1 MSSLQQQQQLKLQQM
16 QMQRQAIANA
26 HSGGASAYTT
36 GAPSNAAVPPNGI
49 PQYTPQQIA
58 AAAATAGLT
67 GGPSGPGGVQSS
79 NQTGSA
85 TGVPIRAYLD
95 KTVIPILLDGTFYDV
110 ILCLEY
116 LFLRVSGLIVQVSKN
131 KILSSRF
138 LLLGM
143 SELVKERPSNPVQ
156 WLASYLIRHDPQN
169 PNNAGNNVP

>member
-95 KTVIPILLDGTFYDV
+95 KTVIPILLDG
-110 ILCLEY
+110 
-116 LFLRVSGLIVQVSKN
+116 
-131 KILSSRF
+131 
-138 LLLGM
+138 M